1 MPRQANN
8 TPAPP
13 APPVPTLEPNRPI
26 DHFNCAHCHEEIEYA
41 HYYVTTDESGSCSIE
56 IDSDG
61 RILSDNWETDD
72 NSWRDD
78 MSYACQNCAAELSL
92 DYADGD
98 LEAVYED
105 EALRI
110 NINPT
115 ALGGIYVNSAY
126 ADEAN
131 ATTAEPVIT
140 LMENSQ
146 AEAVDDCIITRKEK
160 QYYSW
165 SCPHCHEE
173 NFLGLVG
180 ENLPADEYDAVNAS
194 QDKENQNKIL
204 LTDICPQ
211 CHKKVAIKGR
221 MFNKH

>member
-13 APPVPTLEPNRPI
+13 APPVRALEPNRPV

-41 HYYVTTDESGSCSIE
+41 NYSVTTDEDGSCSLEVDYEGHIR
-56 IDSDG
+56 G
-61 RILSDNWETDD
+61 DNWEAND

-78 MSYACQNCAAELSL
+78 PVYTCPHCGEELSL
-92 DYADGD
+92 DYEDGD

-110 NINPT
+110 NINST
-115 ALGGIYVNSAY
+115 ALGDIFVNSAY

-131 ATTAEPVIT
+131 EPDT
-140 LMENSQ
+140 SLLENSQ
-146 AEAVDDCIITRKEK
+146 AEAVDDCIITQKEK

-173 NFLGLVG
+173 NFLGLVE
-180 ENLPADEYDAVNAS
+180 ENLPKLEIDAINAS
-194 QDKENQNKIL
+194 RDKENQNKIL

>member
-1 MPRQANN
+1 MPRRNN
-8 TPAPP
+8 PIPLEP
-13 APPVPTLEPNRPI
+13 SPPVRALEPNRPV
-26 DHFNCAHCHEEIEYA
+26 DHFNCAHCHENLEYV
-41 HYYVTTDESGSCSIE
+41 YYDVTTDESGTCSLEVEGEGNIV
-56 IDSDG
+56 SN
-61 RILSDNWETDD
+61 SWETDSND
-72 NSWRDD
+72 WRDD
-78 MSYACQNCAAELSL
+78 MIYRCPRCQAELSII
-92 DYADGD
+92 YADGD

-110 NINPT
+110 NINST
-115 ALGGIYVNSAY
+115 VLGGIYVNSAY

-140 LMENSQ
+140 LLENSQ

-180 ENLPADEYDAVNAS
+180 ENLPELEIDAINAS
-194 QDKENQNKIL
+194 RDKENQNKIL